1 MLIEIP
7 DGGRM
12 SETSG
17 PSDFVPYLELSERQ
31 QEILQFLWSWPLP
44 YSPSLREIGDAVG
57 LNGPSAVRYQLD
69 ELVDKGWVL
78 RHSKRPRALEVRGS
92 DGRFPVR
99 PVLPRTGYLRLPE
112 LGLVPAGKP
121 KEALQVYEN
130 GWDLPVELVGNGEL
144 FLLRVH
150 GDSMV
155 DAAIVDGDWV
165 AVRKQQDA
173 ENGEIVVAMIDG
185 DVTVKSLR
193 RTADGRVSLVAQNP
207 AYPAIPA
214 ERAKIRGKV
223 VAVLRRT

>member
-1 MLIEIP
+1 M
-7 DGGRM
+7 GGRM

-165 AVRKQQDA
+165 AVRKQHDA